1 MGNKETNQTSSIELV
16 QAIAGCIQLKAN
28 DAASNLWLN
37 MLGQQLQQQKGVC
50 AVQTDEATGNL
61 IIIFDPRVLTLPSM
75 LDILQKWGVS
85 GITPPQM
92 SPEKQVGNFLYQ
104 HPNVDALLPM
114 IAGMIVTEALRV
126 NGGWGMLVNL
136 MTASLT
142 RQILNQI
149 EAASISVSPI
159 ENSSS
164 ETILIQSE
172 TIAIPPQTTTSEN
185 NSIEIVHAIP
195 GRIRLRVPKLV
206 KNAEYAQQL
215 QEVFSTDS
223 SVTNLR
229 ISDRVGSVAISY
241 YTNGMPDADVRD
253 RLIALVKSTDSP
265 AEEPENSPDSPAISV
280 PNVESNNNST
290 STITVTQPS
299 QFNSNWQDLKPGIA
313 LELLNSFLTKFTL
326 TT

>member
-1 MGNKETNQTSSIELV
+1 MGNKEISQTSSIELV

-50 AVQTDEATGNL
+50 AVQTEEATGNL
-61 IIIFDPRVLTLPSM
+61 VIIFDPRVLTLPSM
-75 LDILQKWGVS
+75 LDLLQQWGVS

-114 IAGMIVTEALRV
+114 ITGMIVTEALRLS
-126 NGGWGMLVNL
+126 GGWGMLVNL
-136 MTASLT
+136 MTASFT

-149 EAASISVSPI
+149 EASSISVTPT
-159 ENSSS
+159 EKTNS
-164 ETILIQSE
+164 ETILVE
-172 TIAIPPQTTTSEN
+172 PEAIAIPPQTITSEN

-215 QEVFSTDS
+215 QEVLSTDS

-241 YTNGMPDADVRD
+241 YTNGMPDAAVRD
-253 RLIALVKSTDSP
+253 RLIAVVKSTDSP
-265 AEEPENSPDSPAISV
+265 LEEPENFTDSPAISV
-280 PNVESNNNST
+280 PNIENNGNSA
-290 STITVTQPS
+290 SVITVTQPS
-299 QFNSNWQDLKPGIA
+299 EMSSNWQDLKPGIA
-313 LELLNSFLTKFTL
+313 LELLNSFLTKFT
-326 TT
+326 

>member
-1 MGNKETNQTSSIELV
+1 MGKKETTQTSSIELV

-164 ETILIQSE
+164 DILIQSE
-172 TIAIPPQTTTSEN
+172 TIATPPQTTTPEN
-185 NSIEIVHAIP
+185 DSIEIVHAIP

-206 KNAEYAQQL
+206 KNPEYAQQL
-215 QEVFSTDS
+215 QEVLSTDS

-241 YTNGMPDADVRD
+241 YTNGMPDATVRD

-265 AEEPENSPDSPAISV
+265 AEEPEKSPDSPAISV

-290 STITVTQPS
+290 SAITVTQPS
-299 QFNSNWQDLKPGIA
+299 EFSSNWQDLKPGIA
-313 LELLNSFLTKFTL
+313 LELLNSFLTKFT
-326 TT
+326 